1 MSTRLR
7 NAAKT
12 AALGVAPLIVLALAW
27 QGAAN
32 AGLID
37 PQQWASPWLVVLAFG
52 TQFSD
57 PQFWTDLAAS
67 LVRGAEGTAIGI
79 LIGTLGGL
87 WLGASAMARGLVL
100 PTLDTA
106 KAIPL
111 FTWVPLLSIW
121 AGSGEGRKV
130 TFIAIAAALP
140 ALFSSAEGVISL
152 PSTYLELTRQ
162 LCLPR
167 LTVWRRAIFPGAL
180 PGVLRGVHLALLY
193 GWLATIGAEY
203 FFQSGAGIGGNIMG
217 ARELY
222 ALDLVVADMLVIGAI
237 GIALDLA
244 SRALETYLL
253 RWQGKTRQ

>member
-1 MSTRLR
+1 MTIRLLA
-7 NAAKT
+7 AAKT
-12 AALGVAPLIVLALAW
+12 ATLGAVPLILLAALW

-37 PQQWASPWLVVLAFG
+37 PQQWASPWLVVQAFG

-57 PQFWTDLAAS
+57 PQFWTDLGAS

-87 WLGASAMARGLVL
+87 GLGASGAARALVL
-100 PTLDTA
+100 PTLDSA
-106 KAIPL
+106 KAIPI

-121 AGSGEGRKV
+121 AGSGEGGKV
-130 TFIAIAAALP
+130 TFIAIATALP
-140 ALFSSAEGVISL
+140 ALFSSAEGVISV
-152 PSTYLELTRQ
+152 PSAYRELTRQ

-167 LTVWRRAIFPGAL
+167 LTAWRRAFLPGAM
-180 PGVLRGVHLALLY
+180 PGILRGLHLALLY

-237 GIALDLA
+237 GIALDGTA
-244 SRALETYLL
+244 RALETYLL
-253 RWQGKTRQ
+253 RWQGKN